1 MTMDRPS
8 PSLIPLPTPTL
19 DQTLGL
25 RDLTM
30 LVIGGV
36 IGSGIFL
43 VPGAIQREVGGSVA
57 LALLVW
63 IAGGLLSLVGAL
75 TYGELAAMKPEAGG
89 LYVYIRDCFGRLA
102 AFLYG
107 WTLFLV
113 IATGGIA
120 TLAVAF
126 RAYLGSVVP
135 LAPFAAKL
143 ASVAMIGVITVVN
156 IYGTRESS
164 DLQNWTTYT
173 KIVLILGMSAV
184 LLWLG
189 HGFQGSEHVLWPE
202 RLNGSLMSK
211 FGLAMIAAL
220 WSYEGWQFAS
230 FSAGEAAHPQ
240 RDFPRAFFYGTLS
253 LTVIYVMAALSYVAA
268 LGPAAAARSDTIAA
282 TALSITL
289 GPAAGKFVAFL
300 VMIATFSAANSIQLT
315 APRVYYAMA
324 GDGLFFP
331 SIAKVHP
338 RFRTPAFA
346 ILTAGV
352 WAAILACLGS
362 FQQLFTYVI
371 FTGWIFYGLAGA
383 SIFVYRRRMPGVNL
397 PYRVPG
403 YPWTPA
409 IFVLATAALV
419 VNAIFSRPTGA
430 LAGLGV
436 VLAGVPAYFIWRVR
450 GSKQES

>member
-1 MTMDRPS
+1 MGFSPRGSVPS
-8 PSLIPLPTPTL
+8 APATL
-19 DQTLGL
+19 ARTLGL

-36 IGSGIFL
+36 IGSGIYL
-43 VPGAIQREVGGSVA
+43 VPGAIQRQVGGSVG
-57 LALLVW
+57 LAMLVW
-63 IAGGLLSLVGAL
+63 VAGGLLSLVGAL

-89 LYVYIRDCFGRLA
+89 LYVYIRDCFGRLP

-126 RAYLGSVVP
+126 SAYLSDIVP
-135 LAPFAAKL
+135 LTPFGAKL
-143 ASVAMIGVITVVN
+143 AAIAMIGVITVVN

-164 DLQNWTTYT
+164 DLQNWTTYV
-173 KIVLILGMSAV
+173 KIALILGMSGV
-184 LLWLG
+184 PLWLG
-189 HGFQGSEHVLWPE
+189 HGFHGSGNVLWPE
-202 RLNGSLMSK
+202 RINSSLISN

-253 LTVIYVMAALSYVAA
+253 LTVIYVIAAISYVAA
-268 LGPAAAARSDTIAA
+268 LGPIEAGRSDTIAA
-282 TALSITL
+282 TAMAVIL
-289 GPAAGKFVAFL
+289 GPTAAKFVAIL
-300 VMIATFSAANSIQLT
+300 VMVSTFSAANSIQLT

-324 GDGLFFP
+324 GDGLFFRKM
-331 SIAKVHP
+331 AEVHP

-346 ILTAGV
+346 ILVAGIWSSV
-352 WAAILACLGS
+352 LACLGN

-383 SIFVYRRRMPGVNL
+383 SIFVYRRRMPGAAL
-397 PYRVPG
+397 PYRVPV

-430 LAGLGV
+430 VAGLGV
-436 VLAGVPAYFIWRVR
+436 VLAGVPAYLIWRTR
-450 GSKQES
+450 GSKTAS

>member
-1 MTMDRPS
+1 
-8 PSLIPLPTPTL
+8 
-19 DQTLGL
+19 
-25 RDLTM
+25 M
-30 LVIGGV
+30 LVMGGV

-43 VPGAIQREVGGSVA
+43 VPGAIQRQVGGSVG
-57 LALLVW
+57 LAMLVW
-63 IAGGLLSLVGAL
+63 VAGGLLSLVGAL
-75 TYGELAAMKPEAGG
+75 TYGELAAMKPDAGG
-89 LYVYIRDCFGRLA
+89 LYVYIRDCFGRLP

-126 RAYLGSVVP
+126 SAYLGNVVP
-135 LAPFAAKL
+135 LSPFGTKL
-143 ASVAMIGVITVVN
+143 AAVAMIGVITVVN

-164 DLQNWTTYT
+164 DLQNWTTYI

-184 LLWLG
+184 LLSLG
-189 HGFQGSEHVLWPE
+189 RGFHGSQGLLWPE
-202 RLNGSLMSK
+202 RINGSLVSN

-230 FSAGEAAHPQ
+230 FSAGEAVHPQ

-253 LTVIYVMAALSYVAA
+253 LTIIYVIADVSYVAA
-268 LGPAAAARSDTIAA
+268 LGPTAAARSDTIAA
-282 TALSITL
+282 TAMAAML
-289 GPAAGKFVAFL
+289 GPTAAKFIALL
-300 VMIATFSAANSIQLT
+300 VMISTFSAANSIQLT

-324 GDGLFFP
+324 GDRLFFRKM
-331 SIAKVHP
+331 AEVHP

-352 WAAILACLGS
+352 WSALLACLGS

-383 SIFVYRRRMPGVNL
+383 SIFIYRRRMPGAAL

-419 VNAIFSRPTGA
+419 VNAIFSRPAGA
-430 LAGLGV
+430 VAGLGV
-436 VLAGVPAYFIWRVR
+436 VLAGVPAYLIWRTR
-450 GSKQES
+450 GSKKAS

>member
-1 MTMDRPS
+1 VTMDRGSSIS
-8 PSLIPLPTPTL
+8 PSAVTL
-19 DQTLGL
+19 ARTLGL

-43 VPGAIQREVGGSVA
+43 VPGAIQRQVGGSVG
-57 LALLVW
+57 LAMLVW
-63 IAGGLLSLVGAL
+63 VAGGLLSLVGAL

-89 LYVYIRDCFGRLA
+89 LYVYIRDCFGRLP

-126 RAYLGSVVP
+126 SAYLGNIVP
-135 LAPFAAKL
+135 LTPFATKL
-143 ASVAMIGVITVVN
+143 AAIAMVGVITVVN

-173 KIVLILGMSAV
+173 KIVLILAMSAV

-189 HGFQGSEHVLWPE
+189 HGFHGSGNILRPE
-202 RLNGSLMSK
+202 RINASLISN

-253 LTVIYVMAALSYVAA
+253 LTIIYVIAALSYVAA
-268 LGPAAAARSDTIAA
+268 LGPTEAGRSDTIAA
-282 TALSITL
+282 TAMAVIL
-289 GPAAGKFVAFL
+289 GPTAAKFVAIL
-300 VMIATFSAANSIQLT
+300 VMISTFSAANSIQLT

-324 GDGLFFP
+324 GDRLFFRMM
-331 SIAKVHP
+331 AEVHP

-346 ILTAGV
+346 ILTAGI

-383 SIFVYRRRMPGVNL
+383 GIFVYRRRMPGATL

-430 LAGLGV
+430 VAGLGV
-436 VLAGVPAYFIWRVR
+436 VLAGVPAYLIWRTR
-450 GSKQES
+450 GSKNAS

>member
-1 MTMDRPS
+1 MRLPPASSVPS
-8 PSLIPLPTPTL
+8 STSTL
-19 DQTLGL
+19 ARTLGL

-43 VPGAIQREVGGSVA
+43 VPGAIQRQVGGSVG
-57 LALLVW
+57 LAILVW
-63 IAGGLLSLVGAL
+63 AAGGLLSLVGAL

-89 LYVYIRDCFGRLA
+89 LYVYIRDCFGRLP

-113 IATGGIA
+113 VATGGIA

-126 RAYLGSVVP
+126 SAYLGNIVP
-135 LAPFAAKL
+135 LTPFTEKL
-143 ASVAMIGVITVVN
+143 AAVAMIGVITVVN

-164 DLQNWTTYT
+164 DLQNWTTYI
-173 KIVLILGMSAV
+173 KVALILGMSAV

-189 HGFQGSEHVLWPE
+189 HGFHGSGNILWSE
-202 RLNGSLMSK
+202 RISGSLISN

-253 LTVIYVMAALSYVAA
+253 LTIIYVIAAISYVAA
-268 LGPAAAARSDTIAA
+268 LGPTEAGRSDTIAA
-282 TALSITL
+282 TAMAVIL
-289 GPAAGKFVAFL
+289 GPTAAKFVAFL
-300 VMIATFSAANSIQLT
+300 VMISTFSAANSIQLT

-324 GDGLFFP
+324 GDGLFFRK
-331 SIAKVHP
+331 IAEVHP

-346 ILTAGV
+346 ILTAGI
-352 WAAILACLGS
+352 WAAILACVGS

-383 SIFVYRRRMPGVNL
+383 SIFVYRRRMPGAAL

-419 VNAIFSRPTGA
+419 VNTIFSRPTGA
-430 LAGLGV
+430 VAGLCV
-436 VLAGVPAYFIWRVR
+436 VFAGVPAYLIWRRR
-450 GSKQES
+450 GSKKAG

>member
-1 MTMDRPS
+1 MDRGSSIS
-8 PSLIPLPTPTL
+8 PPAVTL
-19 DQTLGL
+19 ARTLGL

-43 VPGAIQREVGGSVA
+43 VPGAIQRQVGGSVG
-57 LALLVW
+57 LAMLVW
-63 IAGGLLSLVGAL
+63 VAGGLLSLVGAL

-89 LYVYIRDCFGRLA
+89 LYVYIRDCFGRLP

-126 RAYLGSVVP
+126 SAYLGNIVP
-135 LAPFAAKL
+135 LTPFATKL
-143 ASVAMIGVITVVN
+143 AAIAMVGVITVVN

-164 DLQNWTTYT
+164 DLQNWTTYI
-173 KIVLILGMSAV
+173 KIALILAMSAV

-189 HGFQGSEHVLWPE
+189 HGFHGSGNILWPE
-202 RLNGSLMSK
+202 RVNASLVSN

-253 LTVIYVMAALSYVAA
+253 LTIIYVIAAVSYVAA
-268 LGPAAAARSDTIAA
+268 LGPIEAGRSDTIAA
-282 TALSITL
+282 TAMAVIL
-289 GPAAGKFVAFL
+289 GPTAAKFVAIL
-300 VMIATFSAANSIQLT
+300 VMISTFSAANSIQLT

-324 GDGLFFP
+324 GDGLFFGKM
-331 SIAKVHP
+331 AEVHP

-346 ILTAGV
+346 ILIAGIWSSV
-352 WAAILACLGS
+352 LACLGS

-383 SIFVYRRRMPGVNL
+383 SIFVYRRRMPGATL

-409 IFVLATAALV
+409 VFVLATAALV

-430 LAGLGV
+430 VAGLGV
-436 VLAGVPAYFIWRVR
+436 VLAGVPAYLIWRTR
-450 GSKQES
+450 GSR

>member
-1 MTMDRPS
+1 MDHAAASSVPS
-8 PSLIPLPTPTL
+8 PTPTL
-19 DQTLGL
+19 ARTLGL

-43 VPGAIQREVGGSVA
+43 VPGAIQRQVNGSVG
-57 LALLVW
+57 LAMLVW
-63 IAGGLLSLVGAL
+63 FAGGLLSLVGAL

-89 LYVYIRDCFGRLA
+89 LYVYIRDCFGRLP

-126 RAYLGSVVP
+126 SAYLGNIVP

-143 ASVAMIGVITVVN
+143 ASVAMIGVITIVN

-164 DLQNWTTYT
+164 DLQNWTTYI
-173 KIVLILGMSAV
+173 KVVLILGMSGV

-189 HGFQGSEHVLWPE
+189 HGFHGSGNILWPE
-202 RLNGSLMSK
+202 RISGSLMSN

-253 LTVIYVMAALSYVAA
+253 LTIIYVIAALSYVAA
-268 LGPAAAARSDTIAA
+268 LGPTEAGRSDTIAA
-282 TALSITL
+282 TAMAAIL
-289 GPAAGKFVAFL
+289 GPTAAKFVAIL
-300 VMIATFSAANSIQLT
+300 VMISTFSAANSIQLT

-324 GDGLFFP
+324 GDRLFFRKM
-331 SIAKVHP
+331 AEVHP

-346 ILTAGV
+346 IFIAGIWSSV
-352 WAAILACLGS
+352 LACLGS

-383 SIFVYRRRMPGVNL
+383 SIFVYRRRVPGANL

-419 VNAIFSRPTGA
+419 VNAIFSGPAGA
-430 LAGLGV
+430 VEGLGV
-436 VLAGVPAYFIWRVR
+436 VLAGVPAYLVWRAR
-450 GSKQES
+450 GSKNA

>member
-1 MTMDRPS
+1 MGLPPASSVPS
-8 PSLIPLPTPTL
+8 STATL
-19 DQTLGL
+19 ARTLGL

-43 VPGAIQREVGGSVA
+43 VPGAIQRQLGGSVG
-57 LALLVW
+57 LAILVW
-63 IAGGLLSLVGAL
+63 VAGGLLSLVGAL

-89 LYVYIRDCFGRLA
+89 LYVYIRDCFGRLP

-126 RAYLGSVVP
+126 SAYLGHIMP
-135 LAPFAAKL
+135 LTPFTEKL
-143 ASVAMIGVITVVN
+143 AAVAMIGVITVVN
-156 IYGTRESS
+156 VCGTRKSS
-164 DLQNWTTYT
+164 DLQNWTTYI
-173 KIVLILGMSAV
+173 KVALILGMSAV

-189 HGFQGSEHVLWPE
+189 HGFQDSRDTLRPASFS
-202 RLNGSLMSK
+202 GSLLSN

-230 FSAGEAAHPQ
+230 FSAGEAEHPQ

-253 LTVIYVMAALSYVAA
+253 LTAIYVIAAVSYVAA
-268 LGPAAAARSDTIAA
+268 LGPTAAARSDTIAA
-282 TALSITL
+282 TAMAAIL
-289 GPAAGKFVAFL
+289 GPTAAKFVAFL
-300 VMIATFSAANSIQLT
+300 VMISTFSSANSIQLT
-315 APRVYYAMA
+315 APRVYYAMS
-324 GDGLFFP
+324 GDGLFFRRM
-331 SIAKVHP
+331 AEVHP

-346 ILTAGV
+346 ILTAGI

-383 SIFVYRRRMPGVNL
+383 SIFVYRRRMPGADL

-419 VNAIFSRPTGA
+419 VNAIFSGPAGA
-430 LAGLGV
+430 VEGLGV
-436 VLAGVPAYFIWRVR
+436 VLAGVPAYLIWRTR
-450 GSKQES
+450 GSKNRA

>member
-1 MTMDRPS
+1 MGLPPASSVPS
-8 PSLIPLPTPTL
+8 STATL
-19 DQTLGL
+19 ARTLGL

-43 VPGAIQREVGGSVA
+43 VPGAIQRQVGGSVG
-57 LALLVW
+57 LAILVW
-63 IAGGLLSLVGAL
+63 AAGGLLSLVGAL

-89 LYVYIRDCFGRLA
+89 LYVYIRDCFGRLP
-102 AFLYG
+102 AFIYG

-113 IATGGIA
+113 VATGGIA

-126 RAYLGSVVP
+126 SAYLGNIVP
-135 LAPFAAKL
+135 LTPFTTKL
-143 ASVAMIGVITVVN
+143 AAIAMIGVITVVN

-164 DLQNWTTYT
+164 DLQNWTTYI
-173 KIVLILGMSAV
+173 KVALILGMSAV

-189 HGFQGSEHVLWPE
+189 HGFQGSQDILRPVSIS
-202 RLNGSLMSK
+202 GSLLSN

-253 LTVIYVMAALSYVAA
+253 LTVIYVIAALSYVAA

-282 TALSITL
+282 TAMAVIL
-289 GPAAGKFVAFL
+289 GPTAAKFVAFL
-300 VMIATFSAANSIQLT
+300 VMISTFSAANSIQLT

-324 GDGLFFP
+324 GDGLFFRKM
-331 SIAKVHP
+331 AEVHP

-383 SIFVYRRRMPGVNL
+383 SIFVYRRRMPGADL

-419 VNAIFSRPTGA
+419 VNAIFSGPAGA
-430 LAGLGV
+430 IEGLGV
-436 VLAGVPAYFIWRVR
+436 VLAGVPAYLIWRTR
-450 GSKQES
+450 GSKKTG

>member
-1 MTMDRPS
+1 
-8 PSLIPLPTPTL
+8 
-19 DQTLGL
+19 
-25 RDLTM
+25 M

-43 VPGAIQREVGGSVA
+43 VPGAIQRQVNGSVG
-57 LALLVW
+57 LAILVW
-63 IAGGLLSLVGAL
+63 VAGGLLSLVGAL

-89 LYVYIRDCFGRLA
+89 LYVYIRDCFGRLP

-113 IATGGIA
+113 VATGGIA

-126 RAYLGSVVP
+126 SAYLGNVLP
-135 LAPFAAKL
+135 LTPLGAKV
-143 ASVAMIGVITVVN
+143 ASVAMIGVITIVN

-164 DLQNWTTYT
+164 DLQNWTTYI
-173 KIVLILGMSAV
+173 KIVLILGMSGV
-184 LLWLG
+184 LLRLG
-189 HGFQGSEHVLWPE
+189 HGFHGSGNILWPE
-202 RLNGSLMSK
+202 RINPSLISN

-253 LTVIYVMAALSYVAA
+253 LTVIYVIAALSYVAA
-268 LGPAAAARSDTIAA
+268 LGPTAAARSDTIAA
-282 TALSITL
+282 TAMSVIL
-289 GPAAGKFVAFL
+289 GPATAKFVAFL
-300 VMIATFSAANSIQLT
+300 VMISTFSSANSIQLT

-324 GDGLFFP
+324 GDRLFFRKM
-331 SIAKVHP
+331 AEVHP

-346 ILTAGV
+346 ILTAGI
-352 WAAILACLGS
+352 WAAILACVGS

-383 SIFVYRRRMPGVNL
+383 SIFVYRRKMPGANL

-419 VNAIFSRPTGA
+419 VNAIFSGPSGA
-430 LAGLGV
+430 VEGLGV
-436 VLAGVPAYFIWRVR
+436 VLAGVPAYLVWRAR
-450 GSKQES
+450 GPKNA

>member
-1 MTMDRPS
+1 MDHP
-8 PSLIPLPTPTL
+8 PTPSQNSPTL
-19 DQTLGL
+19 VRTLGL

-43 VPGAIQREVGGSVA
+43 VPGAIQRRVENSVG
-57 LALLVW
+57 LAILVW
-63 IAGGLLSLVGAL
+63 VAGGFLSLVGAL

-89 LYVYIRDCFGRLA
+89 LYVYIRDCFGRLP

-113 IATGGIA
+113 IASGGMA

-126 RAYLGSVVP
+126 SAYLGQIIPVSWVM
-135 LAPFAAKL
+135 AKL
-143 ASVAMIGVITVVN
+143 AAVGMIAAITLVN

-164 DLQNWTTYT
+164 GLQNWTTYA
-173 KIVLILGMSAV
+173 KVALILAMSAV
-184 LLWLG
+184 LLAMG
-189 HGFQGSEHVLWPE
+189 RGFHGSQSILWTA
-202 RLNGSLMSK
+202 RVNSSMLSN

-253 LTVIYVMAALSYVAA
+253 LTIIYVLAALSYVAA
-268 LGPAAAARSDTIAA
+268 LGPEAAGRSDTIAA
-282 TALSITL
+282 AAMAVIL
-289 GPAAGKFVAFL
+289 GPMAAKFVAL
-300 VMIATFSAANSIQLT
+300 LIMISTFSSANSIQLT
-315 APRVYYAMA
+315 SPRVYYAMA
-324 GDGLFFP
+324 GDGLFFRRM
-331 SIAKVHP
+331 AEVHP

-346 ILTAGV
+346 IFTSGV

-362 FQQLFTYVI
+362 FEQLFTYVI

-383 SIFVYRRRMPGVNL
+383 SIFVYRRKMPGAPL

-403 YPWTPA
+403 YPWTPV
-409 IFVLATAALV
+409 IFVLASAALV
-419 VNAIFSRPTGA
+419 VNATSSRPAGA
-430 LAGLGV
+430 IEGLGIVLAGL
-436 VLAGVPAYFIWRVR
+436 PAYLIWRKR
-450 GSKQES
+450 RPKTSS

>member
-1 MTMDRPS
+1 
-8 PSLIPLPTPTL
+8 
-19 DQTLGL
+19 
-25 RDLTM
+25 M

-36 IGSGIFL
+36 IGSGIYL
-43 VPGAIQREVGGSVA
+43 VPGAIQRQVGGSVG
-57 LALLVW
+57 LAMLVW
-63 IAGGLLSLVGAL
+63 VAGGLLSLVGAL

-89 LYVYIRDCFGRLA
+89 LYVYIRDCFGRLP

-113 IATGGIA
+113 VATGGIA

-126 RAYLGSVVP
+126 SAYLGNIVP
-135 LAPFAAKL
+135 LTPFATKL
-143 ASVAMIGVITVVN
+143 AAVVMIGVITIVN

-164 DLQNWTTYT
+164 DLQNWTTYI
-173 KIVLILGMSAV
+173 KIALILGMSAL

-189 HGFQGSEHVLWPE
+189 HGFHGSGNILWPG
-202 RLNGSLMSK
+202 RISGSLISD

-282 TALSITL
+282 TAMAVIL
-289 GPAAGKFVAFL
+289 GPTAAKFVAIL
-300 VMIATFSAANSIQLT
+300 VMISTFSAANSIQLT

-324 GDGLFFP
+324 GDGLFFRKM
-331 SIAKVHP
+331 AEVHP

-346 ILTAGV
+346 ILAAGA
-352 WAAILACLGS
+352 WATILACLGS

-383 SIFVYRRRMPGVNL
+383 SIFVYRRRMPGANL

-436 VLAGVPAYFIWRVR
+436 VLAGVPAYLIWRTR
-450 GSKQES
+450 GSKKPG

>member
-1 MTMDRPS
+1 
-8 PSLIPLPTPTL
+8 
-19 DQTLGL
+19 
-25 RDLTM
+25 
-30 LVIGGV
+30 
-36 IGSGIFL
+36 SGIYL
-43 VPGAIQREVGGSVA
+43 VPGAIQRQVGGSVG
-57 LALLVW
+57 LAMLVW
-63 IAGGLLSLVGAL
+63 VAGGLLSLVGAL

-89 LYVYIRDCFGRLA
+89 LYVYIRDCFGRLP

-126 RAYLGSVVP
+126 SAYLSDIVP
-135 LAPFAAKL
+135 LTPFGAKL
-143 ASVAMIGVITVVN
+143 AAIAMIGVITVVN

-164 DLQNWTTYT
+164 DLQNWTTYV
-173 KIVLILGMSAV
+173 KIALILGMSGV
-184 LLWLG
+184 LLWFG
-189 HGFQGSEHVLWPE
+189 HGFHGSGNILWPE
-202 RLNGSLMSK
+202 RVNASLVSN

-253 LTVIYVMAALSYVAA
+253 LTIIYVIAAVSYVAA
-268 LGPAAAARSDTIAA
+268 LGPIEAGRSDTIAA
-282 TALSITL
+282 TAMAVIL
-289 GPAAGKFVAFL
+289 GPTAAKFVAIL
-300 VMIATFSAANSIQLT
+300 VMISTFSAANSIQLT

-324 GDGLFFP
+324 GDGLFFGKM
-331 SIAKVHP
+331 AEVHP

-346 ILTAGV
+346 ILIAGIWSSV
-352 WAAILACLGS
+352 LACLGS

-383 SIFVYRRRMPGVNL
+383 SIFVYRRRMPGATL

-409 IFVLATAALV
+409 VFVMATAALV

-430 LAGLGV
+430 VAGLGV
-436 VLAGVPAYFIWRVR
+436 VLAGVPAYLIWRTR
-450 GSKQES
+450 GSR

>member
-1 MTMDRPS
+1 MDRPS
-8 PSLIPLPTPTL
+8 PASVSSPPATL
-19 DQTLGL
+19 ARTLGL
-25 RDLTM
+25 RDLIM

-43 VPGAIQREVGGSVA
+43 VPGAIQRQVNGSVG
-57 LALLVW
+57 LAMLVW
-63 IAGGLLSLVGAL
+63 VAGGLLSLVGAL

-89 LYVYIRDCFGRLA
+89 LYIYIRDCFGRLP

-126 RAYLGSVVP
+126 SAYLGNVVP
-135 LAPFAAKL
+135 LTPFGAKL

-189 HGFQGSEHVLWPE
+189 RGFHGSGNILWPE
-202 RLNGSLMSK
+202 RINASLISS

-253 LTVIYVMAALSYVAA
+253 LTVIYVIAALSYVAA

-282 TALSITL
+282 TAMAVIL
-289 GPAAGKFVAFL
+289 GPTAAKFVAFL
-300 VMIATFSAANSIQLT
+300 VMISTFSAANSIQLT

-324 GDGLFFP
+324 GDRLFFRKM
-331 SIAKVHP
+331 AEVHP

-383 SIFVYRRRMPGVNL
+383 SIFVYRRRMPGATL

-430 LAGLGV
+430 VAGLCV
-436 VLAGVPAYFIWRVR
+436 VFAGAPAYLIWRTR
-450 GSKQES
+450 GSNHAS

>member
-1 MTMDRPS
+1 MDHP
-8 PSLIPLPTPTL
+8 PTPSQNSPTL
-19 DQTLGL
+19 VRTLGL

-43 VPGAIQREVGGSVA
+43 VPGAIQRRVGNSVG
-57 LALLVW
+57 LAILVW
-63 IAGGLLSLVGAL
+63 VAGGFLSLVGAL

-89 LYVYIRDCFGRLA
+89 LYVYIRDCFGRLP

-126 RAYLGSVVP
+126 SAYLGNIVA
-135 LAPFAAKL
+135 LTPFAAKL
-143 ASVAMIGVITVVN
+143 AAIAMIGVITVVN

-164 DLQNWTTYT
+164 DLQNWTTYI
-173 KIVLILGMSAV
+173 KIALILGMSGA
-184 LLWLG
+184 LLWFG
-189 HGFQGSEHVLWPE
+189 RGFHGSENILWPE
-202 RLNGSLMSK
+202 RINASLISN

-230 FSAGEAAHPQ
+230 FSAGEAARPQ

-253 LTVIYVMAALSYVAA
+253 LTVIYVIAAISYVAA
-268 LGPAAAARSDTIAA
+268 LGPEAAGRSDTIAA
-282 TALSITL
+282 AAMAVIL
-289 GPAAGKFVAFL
+289 GPMAAKFVAL
-300 VMIATFSAANSIQLT
+300 LIMISTFSSANSIQLT
-315 APRVYYAMA
+315 SPRVYYAMA
-324 GDGLFFP
+324 NDGLFFRRM
-331 SIAKVHP
+331 AEVHL

-346 ILTAGV
+346 ILTAGI
-352 WAAILACLGS
+352 WAAVLACIGS
-362 FQQLFTYVI
+362 FEQLFTYVI

-383 SIFVYRRRMPGVNL
+383 SIFVYRRRMPGADL

-403 YPWTPA
+403 YPWTPL
-409 IFVLATAALV
+409 IFVLASAALV
-419 VNAIFSRPTGA
+419 VNAISSRPAGA
-430 LAGLGV
+430 IEGVGIVLAGL
-436 VLAGVPAYFIWRVR
+436 PAYLIWDARTPKA
-450 GSKQES
+450 SS

>member
-1 MTMDRPS
+1 MDQHPIVPQDS
-8 PSLIPLPTPTL
+8 PALVRTL
-19 DQTLGL
+19 NL

-43 VPGAIQREVGGSVA
+43 VPGAIQRQLGNSVG
-57 LALLVW
+57 LAMVVW
-63 IAGGLLSLVGAL
+63 VAGGLLSLVGAL

-89 LYVYIRDCFGRLA
+89 LYVYIRDCFGRLP

-126 RAYLGSVVP
+126 SAYLGHIVP
-135 LAPFAAKL
+135 LTPSTEKL

-173 KIVLILGMSAV
+173 KIALILGMSAV

-189 HGFQGSEHVLWPE
+189 HGFYGSRSALWPV
-202 RLNGSLMSK
+202 RVNGSLISN

-253 LTVIYVMAALSYVAA
+253 LTAIYVIAAISYVAA
-268 LGPAAAARSDTIAA
+268 LGPTEAGRSDTIAA
-282 TALSITL
+282 TAMAVIL
-289 GPAAGKFVAFL
+289 GPTAAKFVALL
-300 VMIATFSAANSIQLT
+300 VMISTFSAANSIQLT

-324 GDGLFFP
+324 GDGLFFRR
-331 SIAKVHP
+331 IAEVHP

-346 ILTAGV
+346 ILTAGI
-352 WAAILACLGS
+352 WAAILACVGS

-383 SIFVYRRRMPGVNL
+383 SIFVYRRRMPGANL

-419 VNAIFSRPTGA
+419 VNAIFSRPAGA
-430 LAGLGV
+430 IEGLGV
-436 VLAGVPAYFIWRVR
+436 VLAGVPAYFIWRSTR
-450 GSKQES
+450 GPKKAS

>member
-1 MTMDRPS
+1 MDSVS
-8 PSLIPLPTPTL
+8 PSSVRSPVATL
-19 DQTLGL
+19 ARTLRL

-43 VPGAIQREVGGSVA
+43 VPGAIQRQVNGSVG
-57 LALLVW
+57 LAMLVW
-63 IAGGLLSLVGAL
+63 VAGGVLSLLGAL

-89 LYVYIRDCFGRLA
+89 LYVYIRDCFGRLP

-126 RAYLGSVVP
+126 SAYLGNVVP
-135 LAPFAAKL
+135 LTPFAAKL
-143 ASVAMIGVITVVN
+143 ASIAMIGVITVVN

-164 DLQNWTTYT
+164 DLQNLTTYI
-173 KIVLILGMSAV
+173 KIALILGMSAV
-184 LLWLG
+184 LLSLG
-189 HGFQGSEHVLWPE
+189 HGFHGSGDLLWPV
-202 RLNGSLMSK
+202 RVNGSLISN

-240 RDFPRAFFYGTLS
+240 RDFPRAFLYGTLS
-253 LTVIYVMAALSYVAA
+253 LTVIYVIAALSYVAA
-268 LGPAAAARSDTIAA
+268 LGPTAAARSDTIAA
-282 TALSITL
+282 TAMEVIL
-289 GPAAGKFVAFL
+289 GPTAAKFVAVL
-300 VMIATFSAANSIQLT
+300 VIISTFSAANSIQLT

-324 GDGLFFP
+324 GDGLFFRKM
-331 SIAKVHP
+331 AEVHP
-338 RFRTPAFA
+338 RFRTPALA
-346 ILTAGV
+346 ILTAGI
-352 WAAILACLGS
+352 WSSILACLGS

-383 SIFVYRRRMPGVNL
+383 SIFVYRRRMPGANL

-419 VNAIFSRPTGA
+419 VNAIFSRPVGA
-430 LAGLGV
+430 VAGLGV
-436 VLAGVPAYFIWRVR
+436 VLAGLPAYLIWRTR
-450 GSKQES
+450 GSGNRV

>member
-1 MTMDRPS
+1 MQQP
-8 PSLIPLPTPTL
+8 PTGPQNSPTL
-19 DQTLGL
+19 VRTLGL

-43 VPGAIQREVGGSVA
+43 VPGAIQRRVGNSVG
-57 LALLVW
+57 LAILVW
-63 IAGGLLSLVGAL
+63 VAGGFLSLVGAL
-75 TYGELAAMKPEAGG
+75 TYGELAAMKPQAGG
-89 LYVYIRDCFGRLA
+89 LYVYIRDCFGRLP

-113 IATGGIA
+113 IASGGIA
-120 TLAVAF
+120 ALAVAF
-126 RAYLGSVVP
+126 SVYLGQIIP
-135 LAPFAAKL
+135 LTPL
-143 ASVAMIGVITVVN
+143 MMNVTSVAIIAVITIVN

-164 DLQNWTTYT
+164 DLQNWTTYA
-173 KIVLILGMSAV
+173 KIIGILAMSGV

-189 HGFQGSEHVLWPE
+189 HGFHGSGALLWPA
-202 RLNGSLMSK
+202 RVNGSTISN

-253 LTVIYVMAALSYVAA
+253 LTIIYVTAALSYVAA
-268 LGPAAAARSDTIAA
+268 LGPEAAGHSDTIAA
-282 TALSITL
+282 AAMAVIL
-289 GPAAGKFVAFL
+289 GPMAAKFVAL
-300 VMIATFSAANSIQLT
+300 LIMISTFSSANSIQLT
-315 APRVYYAMA
+315 SPRVYYALA
-324 GDGLFFP
+324 SDGLFFRRM
-331 SIAKVHP
+331 AEVHP

-346 ILTAGV
+346 IITSGV

-362 FQQLFTYVI
+362 FEQLFTYVI

-383 SIFVYRRRMPGVNL
+383 SIFFYRSRMPGSEL

-409 IFVLATAALV
+409 IFVLASAAFV
-419 VNAIFSRPTGA
+419 ANAVLSGPAGA
-430 LAGLGV
+430 FQGLGV
-436 VLAGVPAYFIWRVR
+436 VLAGLPAYFVWRTKR
-450 GSKQES
+450 LKATS

>member
-1 MTMDRPS
+1 MGFSPRASVPS
-8 PSLIPLPTPTL
+8 PPATL
-19 DQTLGL
+19 ARTLGL
-25 RDLTM
+25 RDLIM

-36 IGSGIFL
+36 IGSGIYL
-43 VPGAIQREVGGSVA
+43 VPGAIQRQVGGSVG
-57 LALLVW
+57 LAMLVW
-63 IAGGLLSLVGAL
+63 VAGGLLSLVGAL
-75 TYGELAAMKPEAGG
+75 TYGELAAMKPAAGG
-89 LYVYIRDCFGRLA
+89 LYVYIRDCFGRLP

-126 RAYLGSVVP
+126 SAYLGNIVP
-135 LAPFAAKL
+135 LTPFATKL
-143 ASVAMIGVITVVN
+143 AAIAMIAVITVVN

-164 DLQNWTTYT
+164 DLQNWTTYI
-173 KIVLILGMSAV
+173 KIALILGMSAV

-189 HGFQGSEHVLWPE
+189 HGFRGSGNILWPE
-202 RLNGSLMSK
+202 RINASLISN

-253 LTVIYVMAALSYVAA
+253 LTVIYVLAAISYVTA
-268 LGPAAAARSDTIAA
+268 LGPIEAGRSDTIAA
-282 TALSITL
+282 TAMSVIL
-289 GPAAGKFVAFL
+289 GPAAAKFVAIL
-300 VMIATFSAANSIQLT
+300 VMISTFSAANSIQLT

-324 GDGLFFP
+324 GDRLFFRKM
-331 SIAKVHP
+331 AEVHP

-346 ILTAGV
+346 ILIAGIWSSV
-352 WAAILACLGS
+352 LACLGS

-383 SIFVYRRRMPGVNL
+383 SIFFYRRRMPGATL

-430 LAGLGV
+430 IAGLGV
-436 VLAGVPAYFIWRVR
+436 VLAGVPAYLIWRTR
-450 GSKQES
+450 GSKKSS

>member
-1 MTMDRPS
+1 
-8 PSLIPLPTPTL
+8 
-19 DQTLGL
+19 
-25 RDLTM
+25 M

-43 VPGAIQREVGGSVA
+43 VPGAIQRQVGNSVG
-57 LALLVW
+57 LAMLVW
-63 IAGGLLSLVGAL
+63 VAGGLLSLVGAL

-89 LYVYIRDCFGRLA
+89 LYVYIRDCFGRLP

-126 RAYLGSVVP
+126 SAYLGHIVP
-135 LAPFAAKL
+135 LAPLTTKL
-143 ASVAMIGVITVVN
+143 AAIAMIGVITIVN

-164 DLQNWTTYT
+164 DLQNWTTYI
-173 KIVLILGMSAV
+173 KIGLILGMSAV

-189 HGFQGSEHVLWPE
+189 HGFHNSRDVLWPGQI
-202 RLNGSLMSK
+202 NASLISN

-240 RDFPRAFFYGTLS
+240 RDFPRAFLYGTLS
-253 LTVIYVMAALSYVAA
+253 LTVIYVIAAISYVAA
-268 LGPAAAARSDTIAA
+268 LGPTEAGRSDTIAA
-282 TALSITL
+282 TAMAVVL
-289 GPAAGKFVAFL
+289 GPTAAKFVAIL
-300 VMIATFSAANSIQLT
+300 VMISTFSAANSIQLT

-324 GDGLFFP
+324 GDGLFFRKM
-331 SIAKVHP
+331 AEVHP

-346 ILTAGV
+346 ILTAGI

-383 SIFVYRRRMPGVNL
+383 SIFVYRRRMPGANL

-430 LAGLGV
+430 IEGLGV
-436 VLAGVPAYFIWRVR
+436 ILAGVPAYLIWRTR
-450 GSKQES
+450 GSKSNL

>member
-1 MTMDRPS
+1 MQQP
-8 PSLIPLPTPTL
+8 PTGPQNSPTL
-19 DQTLGL
+19 VRTLGL

-43 VPGAIQREVGGSVA
+43 VPGAIQRRVGNSVA
-57 LALLVW
+57 LAILVW
-63 IAGGLLSLVGAL
+63 VAGGFLSLVGAL

-89 LYVYIRDCFGRLA
+89 LYVYIRDCFGRLP

-113 IATGGIA
+113 IASGGIA
-120 TLAVAF
+120 ALAVAF
-126 RAYLGSVVP
+126 SAYLGQIIP
-135 LAPFAAKL
+135 LTPL
-143 ASVAMIGVITVVN
+143 MMNVTSVAAIAVITIVN

-164 DLQNWTTYT
+164 DLQNWTTYA
-173 KIVLILGMSAV
+173 KIIGILAMSGV

-189 HGFQGSEHVLWPE
+189 HGFHGSGALLWPA
-202 RLNGSLMSK
+202 RVNGSMISN

-253 LTVIYVMAALSYVAA
+253 LTIIYVSAALSYVAA
-268 LGPAAAARSDTIAA
+268 LGPEAAGHSDTIAA
-282 TALSITL
+282 AAMAVIL
-289 GPAAGKFVAFL
+289 GPMAAKFVAL
-300 VMIATFSAANSIQLT
+300 LIMISTFSSANSIQLT
-315 APRVYYAMA
+315 SPRVYYAMA
-324 GDGLFFP
+324 GDGLFFRRM
-331 SIAKVHP
+331 AEVHP

-346 ILTAGV
+346 IFTSGV

-362 FQQLFTYVI
+362 FEQLFTYVI

-383 SIFVYRRRMPGVNL
+383 SIFFYRSRMPGSEL

-409 IFVLATAALV
+409 IFVLASAALV
-419 VNAIFSRPTGA
+419 ANAISSRPAGA
-430 LAGLGV
+430 IEGLGIVLAGL
-436 VLAGVPAYFIWRVR
+436 PAYLLWRTPR
-450 GSKQES
+450 TKASS

>member
-1 MTMDRPS
+1 MDRGSSIS
-8 PSLIPLPTPTL
+8 PSAVTL
-19 DQTLGL
+19 ARTLGL

-43 VPGAIQREVGGSVA
+43 VPGAIQRQVGGSVG
-57 LALLVW
+57 LAMLVW
-63 IAGGLLSLVGAL
+63 VAGGLLSLVGAL

-89 LYVYIRDCFGRLA
+89 LYVYIRDCFGRLP

-126 RAYLGSVVP
+126 SAYLGNIVP
-135 LAPFAAKL
+135 LTPFATKL
-143 ASVAMIGVITVVN
+143 AAIAMVGVITVVN

-173 KIVLILGMSAV
+173 KIVLILAMSAV

-189 HGFQGSEHVLWPE
+189 HGFHGSGNILRPE
-202 RLNGSLMSK
+202 RINASLISN

-253 LTVIYVMAALSYVAA
+253 LTIIYVIAALSYVAA
-268 LGPAAAARSDTIAA
+268 LGPIEAGRSDTIAA
-282 TALSITL
+282 TAMAVIL
-289 GPAAGKFVAFL
+289 GPTAAKFVAIL
-300 VMIATFSAANSIQLT
+300 VMISTFSAANSIQLT

-324 GDGLFFP
+324 GDRLFFRMM
-331 SIAKVHP
+331 AEVHP

-346 ILTAGV
+346 ILTAGI

-383 SIFVYRRRMPGVNL
+383 SIFVYRRRMPGATL

-430 LAGLGV
+430 VAGLGV
-436 VLAGVPAYFIWRVR
+436 VLAGVPAYLIWRTR
-450 GSKQES
+450 GSKNAS

>member
-1 MTMDRPS
+1 MDRASSAAS
-8 PSLIPLPTPTL
+8 PPPATL
-19 DQTLGL
+19 ARTLGL

-43 VPGAIQREVGGSVA
+43 VPGAIQRQVGGSVG
-57 LALLVW
+57 LAMLVW
-63 IAGGLLSLVGAL
+63 VAGGLLSLVGAL

-89 LYVYIRDCFGRLA
+89 LYVYIRDCFGRLP

-126 RAYLGSVVP
+126 SAYLGNIVP
-135 LAPFAAKL
+135 LTPFATKL
-143 ASVAMIGVITVVN
+143 AAIAMVGVITVVN

-164 DLQNWTTYT
+164 DLQNWTTYI
-173 KIVLILGMSAV
+173 KIALILAMSAV

-189 HGFQGSEHVLWPE
+189 HGFHGSGNILWPE
-202 RLNGSLMSK
+202 RVNASLVSN

-230 FSAGEAAHPQ
+230 FSEGEAAHPQ

-253 LTVIYVMAALSYVAA
+253 LTIIYVIAAVSYVAA
-268 LGPAAAARSDTIAA
+268 LGPIEAGRSDTIAA
-282 TALSITL
+282 TAMAVIL
-289 GPAAGKFVAFL
+289 GPTAAKFVAIL
-300 VMIATFSAANSIQLT
+300 VMISTFSAANSIQLT

-324 GDGLFFP
+324 GDGLFFGKM
-331 SIAKVHP
+331 AEVHP

-346 ILTAGV
+346 ILIAGIWSSV
-352 WAAILACLGS
+352 LACLGS

-383 SIFVYRRRMPGVNL
+383 SIFVYRRRMPGATL

-409 IFVLATAALV
+409 VFVLATAALV

-430 LAGLGV
+430 VAGLGV
-436 VLAGVPAYFIWRVR
+436 VLAGVPAYLIWRMR
-450 GSKQES
+450 GSKRAT

>member
-1 MTMDRPS
+1 MDRPFPASVPS
-8 PSLIPLPTPTL
+8 PPATL
-19 DQTLGL
+19 ARTLGL

-30 LVIGGV
+30 LVIGAV

-43 VPGAIQREVGGSVA
+43 VPGAIQRQVGGSVG
-57 LALLVW
+57 LAMLVW
-63 IAGGLLSLVGAL
+63 ITGGLLSLVGAL

-89 LYVYIRDCFGRLA
+89 LYVYIRDCFGRLP

-126 RAYLGSVVP
+126 SAYLGNVVP
-135 LAPFAAKL
+135 LTPFATKL
-143 ASVAMIGVITVVN
+143 AAIAMIGVITVVN

-164 DLQNWTTYT
+164 DLQNWTTYI
-173 KIVLILGMSAV
+173 KVALIVGMSPV

-189 HGFQGSEHVLWPE
+189 RGFHGSGNILWPG
-202 RLNGSLMSK
+202 RISGSLVSN

-253 LTVIYVMAALSYVAA
+253 LTVIYVIAALSYVAA

-282 TALSITL
+282 TAMGVIL
-289 GPAAGKFVAFL
+289 GPTAAKFVAFL
-300 VMIATFSAANSIQLT
+300 VMISTFSSANSVQLT
-315 APRVYYAMA
+315 APRVYFAMA
-324 GDGLFFP
+324 GDGLFFRKM
-331 SIAKVHP
+331 AEVHP

-346 ILTAGV
+346 ILTAGI
-352 WAAILACLGS
+352 WAAVLACLGS

-383 SIFVYRRRMPGVNL
+383 SIFVYRRRMPGAAL

-436 VLAGVPAYFIWRVR
+436 VLAGVPAFLIWRTR
-450 GSKQES
+450 GSKKPG

>member
-1 MTMDRPS
+1 MGFSPRGSVPS
-8 PSLIPLPTPTL
+8 APATL
-19 DQTLGL
+19 ARTLGL

-36 IGSGIFL
+36 IGSGIYL
-43 VPGAIQREVGGSVA
+43 VPGAIQRQVGGSVG
-57 LALLVW
+57 LAMLVW
-63 IAGGLLSLVGAL
+63 VAGGLLSLVGAL

-89 LYVYIRDCFGRLA
+89 LYVYIRDCFGRLP

-126 RAYLGSVVP
+126 SAYLGNIVP
-135 LAPFAAKL
+135 LTPFDAKL
-143 ASVAMIGVITVVN
+143 AAIAMIGVITLVN

-164 DLQNWTTYT
+164 DLQNWTTYI
-173 KIVLILGMSAV
+173 KIALILGMSAV
-184 LLWLG
+184 LLWFG
-189 HGFQGSEHVLWPE
+189 RGFHGSGNILWPE
-202 RLNGSLMSK
+202 RINASLISN

-253 LTVIYVMAALSYVAA
+253 LTVIYVIAAISYVAA
-268 LGPAAAARSDTIAA
+268 LGPIEAGRSDTIAA
-282 TALSITL
+282 TAMAVIL
-289 GPAAGKFVAFL
+289 GPTAAKFVAIL
-300 VMIATFSAANSIQLT
+300 VMVSTFSAANSIQLT

-324 GDGLFFP
+324 GDGLFFRKM
-331 SIAKVHP
+331 AEVHP

-346 ILTAGV
+346 ILVAGIWSSV
-352 WAAILACLGS
+352 LACLGN

-383 SIFVYRRRMPGVNL
+383 SIFVYRRRMPGAAL
-397 PYRVPG
+397 PYRVPA

-430 LAGLGV
+430 VAGLGV
-436 VLAGVPAYFIWRVR
+436 VLAGVPAYLIWRTR
-450 GSKQES
+450 GSKTAS

>member
-1 MTMDRPS
+1 MDRASSAAS
-8 PSLIPLPTPTL
+8 PPPATL
-19 DQTLGL
+19 ERTLGL

-43 VPGAIQREVGGSVA
+43 VPGAIQRQVGGSVG
-57 LALLVW
+57 LAMLVW
-63 IAGGLLSLVGAL
+63 VAGGLLSLVGAL

-89 LYVYIRDCFGRLA
+89 LYVYIRDCFGRLP

-126 RAYLGSVVP
+126 SAYLGNIAP
-135 LAPFAAKL
+135 LTPFATKL
-143 ASVAMIGVITVVN
+143 AAIAMVGVITVVN

-164 DLQNWTTYT
+164 DLQNWTTYI
-173 KIVLILGMSAV
+173 KIALILGMSAV
-184 LLWLG
+184 LLALG
-189 HGFQGSEHVLWPE
+189 HGFHGSANILWPE
-202 RLNGSLMSK
+202 RINASLISN

-220 WSYEGWQFAS
+220 WSYEGWQFVS

-253 LTVIYVMAALSYVAA
+253 LTIIYVIAALSYVAA
-268 LGPAAAARSDTIAA
+268 LGPTAAARSDTIAA
-282 TALSITL
+282 TAMAVIL
-289 GPAAGKFVAFL
+289 GPTAAKFVAIL
-300 VMIATFSAANSIQLT
+300 VMISTFSAANSIQLT

-324 GDGLFFP
+324 GDRLFFRKM
-331 SIAKVHP
+331 AEVHP

-346 ILTAGV
+346 ILTAGI

-383 SIFVYRRRMPGVNL
+383 SIFVYRRRMPGATL

-419 VNAIFSRPTGA
+419 VNAIFSRPAGA
-430 LAGLGV
+430 IAGLGV
-436 VLAGVPAYFIWRVR
+436 VLAGVPAYLIWRTR
-450 GSKQES
+450 GSKTAN